1 MRVFFRSGNI
11 FLGIANKP
19 MEDAEEGC
27 LIESADGRSDPE
39 VLKRYAKIGEVVC
52 DIANH
57 GDDAEVRRKGDGS
70 YAIYAVKKNK
80 VTV

>member
-1 MRVFFRSGNI
+1 MAKRSVD
-11 FLGIANKP
+11 FK
-19 MEDAEEGC
+19 MEDSEEGC
-27 LIESADGRSDPE
+27 MIESADGRSDPE